1 MIVDVNIA
9 IERTLAVDAHQ
20 TSDAASRSPHAES
33 SFDLVMRARAGDAG
47 ALAFLC
53 ARYLPRLRRWAHGR
67 LPNSVRNSLDT
78 HDLVQD
84 TLTKVVQQLPAFE
97 PRHEG
102 AFQAY
107 VRQTLLNR
115 IRDEARRGKRRGT
128 PEVLDTAIPSSDSSP
143 LENAIGSETLARYEA
158 AMARLRPADREAI
171 IARIELRLSY
181 TEVAA
186 CLGKPSVAA
195 AHVAV
200 SRALVR
206 LANEMSHDRSR

>member
-1 MIVDVNIA
+1 MIVDVNLA
-9 IERTLAVDAHQ
+9 IEDSLAVDAHQ
-20 TSDAASRSPHAES
+20 TSDAASRSLHAQS
-33 SFDLVMRARAGDAG
+33 SFDLVMRARAGDAA
-47 ALAFLC
+47 ALDFLC

-67 LPNSVRNSLDT
+67 LPTRSGAHSTPTTWSRTRSRRSCSSCRRSSRA
-78 HDLVQD
+78 
-84 TLTKVVQQLPAFE
+84 TKG
-97 PRHEG
+97 H
-102 AFQAY
+102 FQAY

-128 PEVLDTAIPSSDSSP
+128 PEALDSAMPSPDSSP
-143 LENAIGSETLARYEA
+143 LENAIGTETLTRYEA
-158 AMARLRPADREAI
+158 AMARLRPANREAI